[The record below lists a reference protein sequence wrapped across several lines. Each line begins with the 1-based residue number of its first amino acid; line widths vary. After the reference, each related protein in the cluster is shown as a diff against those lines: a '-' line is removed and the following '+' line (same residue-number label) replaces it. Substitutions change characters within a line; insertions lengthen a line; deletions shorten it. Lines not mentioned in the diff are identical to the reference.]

1 MSSAT
6 QSHALR
12 DEMLPELVL
21 AKAEPY
27 LTELTEW
34 EVDLEEGEL
43 RRQFQFADFDST
55 IRFVNAI
62 AKLAQS
68 EDHYPDLA
76 IHYDALIVTMSTAAV
91 SGLTLLDFVMATKI
105 EKLPR

>member
-6 QSHALR
+6 QTLALR
-12 DEMLPELVL
+12 DELLPELVL

-27 LTELTEW
+27 LAELTEW

-43 RRQFQFADFDST
+43 RRQLQFADFAAT

-62 AKLAQS
+62 AQLAEA
-68 EDHYPDLA
+68 EDHHPDLA
-76 IHYDALIVTMSTAAV
+76 IHYDVLIVTLSTPAV
-91 SGLTLLDFVMATKI
+91 SGLTLLDFVVATKI